1 MSIRLSKACKELNV
15 GMTTAVEFF
24 AKKGHKIVVDPNL
37 KLSDD
42 MHLLLAKEFNKDMA
56 LKIESERLSQ
66 ERHLK
71 DKGETVAIEGYN

>member
-37 KLSDD
+37 KLTDD
-42 MHLLLAKEFNKDMA
+42 MHLLLAKEFNKDMD
-56 LKIESERLSQ
+56 LKIE
-66 ERHLK
+66 
-71 DKGETVAIEGYN
+71 